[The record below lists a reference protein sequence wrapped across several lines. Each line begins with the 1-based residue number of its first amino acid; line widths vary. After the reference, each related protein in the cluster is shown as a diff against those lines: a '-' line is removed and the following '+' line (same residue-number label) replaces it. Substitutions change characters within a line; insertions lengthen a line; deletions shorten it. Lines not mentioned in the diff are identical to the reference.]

1 MYNDSVSD
9 ANTTKYLLENKIILL
24 NILNQNLSISTIQ
37 FVFLLLFTFWF
48 LFLVRNFKRSL
59 DKFK

>member
-9 ANTTKYLLENKIILL
+9 AKKTKYLLENIIILL

-37 FVFLLLFTFWF
+37 FVFLLLFTF
-48 LFLVRNFKRSL
+48 
-59 DKFK
+59 

>member
-9 ANTTKYLLENKIILL
+9 ANTTKYLLENIIIVL

-37 FVFLLLFTFWF
+37 FVFLLLFTF
-48 LFLVRNFKRSL
+48 
-59 DKFK
+59 